1 MENIDLHSLHN
12 QPQYNRRRFL
22 KGLSLTIGSTAISF
36 PLFASPGVTGQDDAK
51 PSPGQETAPH
61 LAKKMGV
68 ALVGLGK
75 YSADQLAP
83 ALQQTKNCYLAGIVT
98 GTPEK
103 ADAWKRKYNISDKNI
118 YNYQNFDSI
127 ADNQDIDIIYVV
139 LPNAMHAEY
148 TIRAA
153 KAKKHVICEKP
164 MATSVEDAQRMIA
177 ACRDSGVGLSIGYRL
192 HYEPFH
198 KRVMELGQQKVFGNV
213 KKTETTNSGDQT
225 KGSPDIWRLNKE
237 LSGGGPLMDMGVY
250 CVQAACY
257 TVGKNPVAVTAQ
269 LGEITKP
276 GYFYDVEESITW
288 QMDFGDG
295 VVAEC
300 NSSYAES
307 KDSLYTTAENGWW
320 RVSPS
325 YGYEGKKGETDKGKM
340 DLPNIYEQVFQMDA
354 QAESFSKGKQSIT
367 PGEMGLRD
375 VKILMAIYE
384 SAKNGGKRVAI
395 KY

>member
-1 MENIDLHSLHN
+1 MENKHLHSLQD
-12 QPQYNRRRFL
+12 QPDYNRRRFL
-22 KGLSLTIGSTAISF
+22 KGLSLTIGSSVISF
-36 PLFASPGVTGQDDAK
+36 PVFAMDGNAAQNSEPLPARQDL
-51 PSPGQETAPH
+51 PVEG
-61 LAKKMGV
+61 KKMGI

-103 ADAWKRKYNISDKNI
+103 AEAWKRKYNIADKNI
-118 YNYQNFDSI
+118 YNYENFDSI
-127 ADNQDIDIIYVV
+127 VNNKDIDIIYVV

-148 TIRAA
+148 TVRAA

-164 MATSVEDAQRMIA
+164 MATSVEDAERMIA
-177 ACRDSGVGLSIGYRL
+177 ACKQNGVGLSIGYRL

-198 KRVMELGQQKVFGNV
+198 QRVMELGQKEIFGKV
-213 KKTETTNSGDQT
+213 KKIDTTNSGDQT
-225 KGSPDIWRLNKE
+225 KGSLDIWRLNKE
-237 LSGGGPLMDMGVY
+237 LSGGGPLMDMGIY

-257 TVGKNPVAVTAQ
+257 TTGKTPVAVTAQ
-269 LGEITKP
+269 FGKITKP
-276 GYFYDVEESITW
+276 GYFYDVEQSISW

-307 KDSLYTTAENGWW
+307 KDSLESTAENGWW

-325 YGYEGKKGETDKGKM
+325 YGYEGKKGETSRGKM
-340 DLPNIYEQVFQMDA
+340 ELPNVYEQVFQMDA
-354 QAESFSKGKQSIT
+354 QAESFRKGEKSIT

-384 SAKNGGKRVAI
+384 SAKNGGKPVTL
-395 KY
+395 